1 MRKPVAAPIEDGDG
15 PGSPGAVKRPER
27 FHSKS
32 VLYSAFV
39 CARRV
44 LNSHKRR
51 FPARA
56 VISFGASS
64 RTYVLRAISAADAV
78 YAGDGP
84 MQRYRRLCVLHMTT
98 TCGEAGETSAS
109 RDFPGPP
116 ELVQFDAV
124 LLDTGGAPR
133 VHASASS

>member
-1 MRKPVAAPIEDGDG
+1 MRERSEGQVQGAGSWWAHSASSVAFVWLIQLVRMLAPI
-15 PGSPGAVKRPER
+15 S
-27 FHSKS
+27 
-32 VLYSAFV
+32 L
-39 CARRV
+39 
-44 LNSHKRR
+44 
-51 FPARA
+51 
-56 VISFGASS
+56 SFGASS